1 VSGRLTVHILAK
13 QSFRE
18 PSVDLSGV
26 VGVGSV
32 ADSVGTGAVGG
43 SFTDV

>member
-1 VSGRLTVHILAK
+1 VSGRLTVHILAE

-18 PSVDLSGV
+18 PSVDLAGV
-26 VGVGSV
+26 VGVG
-32 ADSVGTGAVGG
+32 SVGTGAVGG